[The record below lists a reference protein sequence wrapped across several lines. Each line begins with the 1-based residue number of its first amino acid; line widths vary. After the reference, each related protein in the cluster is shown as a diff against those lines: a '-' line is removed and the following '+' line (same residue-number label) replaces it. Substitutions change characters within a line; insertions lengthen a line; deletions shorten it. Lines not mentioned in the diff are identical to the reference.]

1 MADETILVVDA
12 DQETDQKITSALE
25 AEGYLVFSGVSH
37 VVTDEMAGKLN
48 PSLIYIKPLSPN
60 AAGFQ
65 PCREIHAI
73 PKLQKVPIVLLA
85 ALKGKVQPQYTEYY
99 GIVDFL
105 KPNFTDEE
113 LIAKT
118 VSVLA
123 SAQPPAEPE
132 EEVSRPIEVE
142 ESASFEEPLAVEE
155 PMVLSKP
162 PAEEKPAAAED
173 LITRNEPTAPEK
185 PSVWNEP
192 TAADEPLSMNKPPAE
207 SKTPQKKA
215 PEPTRAK
222 EEEFAWEDETP
233 KPAPS
238 KQPMPNRTYRQRKA
252 QKPSLL
258 PWLLGLL
265 ILVALGGGGFFAY
278 QYFMPA
284 QKPVVREVKKAA
296 PPAAPEQK
304 EAASAPTA
312 PPVAQAPAT
321 APAVPAPVATTP
333 AQTPAAVP
341 APAAPVKAPEP
352 APVAAAKAPAPAVSQ
367 PAPPS
372 KKPTYAV
379 QVGAFKTEDIAAVLV
394 KKLKGKGYEA
404 YAQKGVTKDKA
415 PIIRVLIGNFADRK
429 AAMKL
434 ASEVQSKEQIKTTIF
449 TD

>member
-132 EEVSRPIEVE
+132 EELSRPIEVE

-173 LITRNEPTAPEK
+173 LITRNESPAAEEP
-185 PSVWNEP
+185 PVWNEP
-192 TAADEPLSMNKPPAE
+192 PDKTPLSMNKPAAKQEGP
-207 SKTPQKKA
+207 SKRSAKTA
-215 PEPTRAK
+215 RA
-222 EEEFAWEDETP
+222 EEEFHWEEEEQ
-233 KPAPS
+233 KPAPA
-238 KQPMPNRTYRQRKA
+238 KQPMPSRTYRQRRV
-252 QKPSLL
+252 QKSSLL
-258 PWLLGLL
+258 PWLIGLL
-265 ILVALGGGGFFAY
+265 VLVALGGGGFFAY
-278 QYFMPA
+278 QYFMPM

-296 PPAAPEQK
+296 PPVAPAPQQDAANVQTTPPAAAP
-304 EAASAPTA
+304 APVPAPVTA
-312 PPVAQAPAT
+312 APAT
-321 APAVPAPVATTP
+321 APSPVPAPS
-333 AQTPAAVP
+333 
-341 APAAPVKAPEP
+341 APAAPAKAPEQ
-352 APVAAAKAPAPAVSQ
+352 APAKAQAP
-367 PAPPS
+367 

-379 QVGAFKTEDIAAVLV
+379 QVGAFKTEDIASSLV

-404 YAQKGVTKDKA
+404 YSQKGVTKDKA
-415 PIIRVLIGNFADRK
+415 PIIRVLIGNFSDRK